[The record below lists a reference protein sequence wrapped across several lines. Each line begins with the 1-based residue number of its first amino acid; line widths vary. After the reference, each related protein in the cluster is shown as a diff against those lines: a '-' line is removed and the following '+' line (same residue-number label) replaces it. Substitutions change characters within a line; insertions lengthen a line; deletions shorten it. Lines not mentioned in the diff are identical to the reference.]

1 MIYYG
6 VTYLMKPQHTV
17 VVFGRQKSKTSYLKT
32 KYQPTN
38 DILRV
43 PQLWQFYR
51 YETDIT
57 TFDSKKS

>member
-32 KYQPTN
+32 KYQPTGDLLIRN
-38 DILRV
+38 LPKLHI
-43 PQLWQFYR
+43 
-51 YETDIT
+51 
-57 TFDSKKS
+57 S